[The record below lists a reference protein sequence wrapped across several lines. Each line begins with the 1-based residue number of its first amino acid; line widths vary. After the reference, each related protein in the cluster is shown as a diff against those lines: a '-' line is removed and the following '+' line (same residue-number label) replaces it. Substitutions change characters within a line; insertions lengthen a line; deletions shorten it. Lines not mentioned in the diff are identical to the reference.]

1 MARVYVRDRRAFNLF
16 TQKVFDQDPL
26 DKGVWTDMGKFIGI
40 RPLSY
45 ALPCDSAKSSG
56 VRNRDNV
63 DGLSML
69 EPKVILGLT
78 PKVTEASKASL
89 I

>member
-1 MARVYVRDRRAFNLF
+1 
-16 TQKVFDQDPL
+16 
-26 DKGVWTDMGKFIGI
+26 MGKFIGI